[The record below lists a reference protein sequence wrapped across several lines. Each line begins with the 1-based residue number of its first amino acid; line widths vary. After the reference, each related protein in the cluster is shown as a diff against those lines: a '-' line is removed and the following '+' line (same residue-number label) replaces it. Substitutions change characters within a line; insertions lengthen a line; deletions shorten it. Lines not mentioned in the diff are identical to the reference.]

1 MNETG
6 SNGLHDMLGQLTLGG
21 ISLDWPLVL
30 AILAILLL
38 LIVVCLQSR
47 QLTWTRRRIEQQ
59 SRRLSERSQE
69 LRDLLYAASH
79 DLRTPLLAVLGF
91 ARELKLLS
99 EDAQKL
105 LVKGPTNGNR
115 DAVRLAEI
123 LQTEIPEAADFVD
136 QETRQLDRYL
146 NGLLQLSRAS
156 RQTIT
161 PEPIDMTVAMDAVS
175 RTRPI
180 AVTVRGGLPG
190 CYGDREAIQRILTEL
205 VENSLQHG
213 CREGERCRATFSG
226 EPKPGGMVEYRLQ
239 DAGPGIKA
247 EDIPRALAIF
257 GRLAPTDPERQGL
270 GLPTATLLVGLHGGR
285 LWLESPE
292 GQGLCVCF
300 LLPADAVSFAALAP

>member
-1 MNETG
+1 
-6 SNGLHDMLGQLTLGG
+6 MLGQLTLGG

-38 LIVVCLQSR
+38 LLVVCLQSR
-47 QLTWTRRRIEQQ
+47 QLTRTRRRIDQQ
-59 SRRLSERSQE
+59 SHRLTERSQE

-105 LVKGPTNGNR
+105 LAKAPVSGDR
-115 DAVRLAEI
+115 DAKRLAEI

-156 RQTIT
+156 RQKIT
-161 PEPIDMTVAMDAVS
+161 PESIDMTVAMDAVS

-180 AVTVRGGLPG
+180 TVTIRGDSLPG
-190 CYGDREAIQRILTEL
+190 CYGDREAIERILTAL

-226 EPKPGGMVEYRLQ
+226 EQKPGGVVEYRFQ
-239 DAGPGIKA
+239 DSGPGIKA

-257 GRLAPTDPERQGL
+257 GRLDTTDPERQGL

-285 LWLESPE
+285 LWLESPKD
-292 GQGLCVCF
+292 QGLSVCF
-300 LLPADAVSFAALAP
+300 LLPANAASFAALAP